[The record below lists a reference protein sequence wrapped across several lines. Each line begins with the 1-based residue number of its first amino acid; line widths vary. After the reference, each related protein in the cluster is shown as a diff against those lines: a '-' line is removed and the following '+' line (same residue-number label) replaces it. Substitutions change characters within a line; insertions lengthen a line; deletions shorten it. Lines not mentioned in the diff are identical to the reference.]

1 MNKQRLSVFMSAS
14 LGALATFMPWSSVP
28 LLGDMNGIN
37 TTLGKFS
44 ILFFSFSL
52 IISLLGNKMK
62 DLKGWSFKLIIFTS
76 MLALLID
83 LLHLF
88 VLSFGKPNED
98 NPLEK
103 VISEQMRIEFGLYIG
118 IFSGIMTLLFLF
130 TMKSNAKELN
140 KKTRK
145 LEKHIR
151 KDEKIIKISNQKI
164 EETHKAKESKLNN
177 NFISELKKESEL
189 VKDFEPSDHNKYM
202 PK

>member
-44 ILFFSFSL
+44 ILFFSFSI

-62 DLKGWSFKLIIFTS
+62 DLKGWYFKSIVFTC
-76 MLALLID
+76 MLAILVD
-83 LLHLF
+83 LLHFF

-98 NPLEK
+98 NPIEK
-103 VISEQMRIEFGLYIG
+103 VISEQMKIGFGLYIA
-118 IFSGIMTLLFLF
+118 IFSGIMTIVFLF
-130 TMKSNAKELN
+130 TMKSNVKELN
-140 KKTRK
+140 KKTRQ
-145 LEKHIR
+145 LDKHIR
-151 KDEKIIKISNQKI
+151 KDEKNIKISNQKT
-164 EETHKAKESKLNN
+164 EETHKAKETKFNN
-177 NFISELKKESEL
+177 NFISELKKESVI